1 MGAGFQIRYKKGIMR
16 RRKNRMLQTE
26 GDNRGGKERY
36 RNFHGGNERSEGN

>member
-1 MGAGFQIRYKKGIMR
+1 MGSGFQIKNKRGTTR
-16 RRKNRMLQTE
+16 RSENRMSQTE